1 MKLVMTMVTFF
12 VQHGE
17 DILLPSGRDTD
28 EWDGKAHATDQSVAT
43 QRFLALLC
51 FTLPYC
57 TRPAPAASDGLSHR
71 HEAGA
76 REGHGR
82 ST

>member
-1 MKLVMTMVTFF
+1 MTMVTFF

-17 DILLPSGRDTD
+17 DILPSGRDAD
-28 EWDGKAHATDQSVAT
+28 EWEGKAHATDQSVAT
-43 QRFLALLC
+43 QKFLALLC
-51 FTLPYC
+51 FTLLYC
-57 TRPAPAASDGLSHR
+57 RPAPAASDGLSHR